1 MIQID
6 CFIDKIWK
14 KQNLTKTEIKKI
26 IQQCLKETNRKTKN
40 VFLNVSFVNKQ
51 TMIEYNSKYRNKNN
65 ETNVLSFENKEQI
78 NLPNFLN
85 LGEMVLCFEKIQ
97 QEAQEYNK
105 NFKDRLYH
113 LFIHSILHLLGY
125 DHIEEKEKQ
134 QMEQLEENILKKFN
148 IYNPYIIEE

>member
-14 KQNLTKTEIKKI
+14 KQNLTKTEMKKI
-26 IQQCLKETNRKTKN
+26 IQQCLKETNRKSKN

-125 DHIEEKEKQ
+125 DHIEEKDKQ
-134 QMEQLEENILKKFN
+134 QMEKLEENILKKFG